1 MILFSLPFQKTIST
15 ILETSENSAVSFFD
29 FDGLEKVVFNG
40 ESAEISEETLSNKHF
55 STEYLPFFN
64 DEKSII
70 NKEDYLIK
78 IKDII
83 QFINENN
90 LEKLVFSRRKAIFFE
105 EINLLK
111 SFQNLK
117 QNYPNALSYLFIKG
131 NKCWIGAFSEVL
143 GKFNKKSGIFE
154 TMSVAGTLPI
164 DQNWTTKEIEEQ
176 NTVTNYIENILKKYG
191 ENIQKSDTKDH
202 ISGNIKHLKT
212 EFSLKI
218 NPNKVENLIQELH
231 PTPAVCG
238 FPKNICTKAIRNF
251 ENSER
256 ELYAGYIKIETEEFL
271 YYFVNLR
278 CAKIYKNAALLFVGG
293 GINKDSQPEK
303 EWLETELKAEAVAK
317 NLEF

>member
-1 MILFSLPFQKTIST
+1 M
-15 ILETSENSAVSFFD
+15 
-29 FDGLEKVVFNG
+29 
-40 ESAEISEETLSNKHF
+40 
-55 STEYLPFFN
+55 
-64 DEKSII
+64 
-70 NKEDYLIK
+70 
-78 IKDII
+78 
-83 QFINENN
+83 
-90 LEKLVFSRRKAIFFE
+90 
-105 EINLLK
+105 
-111 SFQNLK
+111 
-117 QNYPNALSYLFIKG
+117 
-131 NKCWIGAFSEVL
+131 
-143 GKFNKKSGIFE
+143 
-154 TMSVAGTLPI
+154 
-164 DQNWTTKEIEEQ
+164 
-176 NTVTNYIENILKKYG
+176 
-191 ENIQKSDTKDH
+191 
-202 ISGNIKHLKT
+202 KT